1 MTAVNAER
9 CSIATIAAGMLLA
22 GCGLMPQVE
31 PVRPDPGGDADIQ
44 PIGPVV
50 EIGQG
55 HGPTNGPWRYEIYE
69 SRIGTC
75 TRVVFEERGGEGPLG
90 CGGTLALEPPGAAI
104 SLMSYGSSS
113 DSGWSIEGIASDDVA
128 EVWVELRNG
137 ARVAAAPLMPLEQ
150 VDLSGKLFYVEAGIE
165 REPVRLVAVGSDGA
179 IVGEASIPP

>member
-1 MTAVNAER
+1 VTDVIVER
-9 CSIATIAAGMLLA
+9 RSIAAIAAGMLLA

-31 PVRPDPGGDADIQ
+31 PVRPGPGGDEDIQ

-75 TRVVFEERGGEGPLG
+75 TRISFDERGGEGPLG
-90 CGGTLALEPPGAAI
+90 CGGTLAFEPPGAAI

-113 DSGWSIEGIASDDVA
+113 DSGWSIEGMASDEVA
-128 EVWVELRNG
+128 EVWVELRN
-137 ARVAAAPLMPLEQ
+137 AAHVPAAPLMPLEP
-150 VDLSGKLFYVEAGIE
+150 VDLPGKLFYVEGGIDQV
-165 REPVRLVAVGSDGA
+165 PVRVVALGSDGA
-179 IVGEASIPP
+179 ILGEASIEP